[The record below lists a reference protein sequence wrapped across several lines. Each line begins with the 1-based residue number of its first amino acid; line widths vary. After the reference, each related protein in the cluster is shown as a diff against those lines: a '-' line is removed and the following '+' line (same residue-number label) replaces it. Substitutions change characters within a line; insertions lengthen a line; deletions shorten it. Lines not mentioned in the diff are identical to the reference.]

1 MQNINQVTRHLCN
14 LVTLYFWVSKL
25 FLPTFEYVGIL
36 PQKNKHQKVHWVQ
49 RVDRKEKLPLI
60 LGSNSIGQWQKT
72 SVGWVTQGIKLPRV
86 GRDYI
91 LLLSHCKDPCK
102 PISIMECDTV
112 LIAAQL
118 ISVVNG
124 ICFIRVPFS
133 SIGLELDGC
142 FLLNKI
148 GVYQPTGWI
157 GRGIYLFPFG
167 LCTSVDVQKPLKTQ

>member
-1 MQNINQVTRHLCN
+1 MN
-14 LVTLYFWVSKL
+14 
-25 FLPTFEYVGIL
+25 E
-36 PQKNKHQKVHWVQ
+36 VQ
-49 RVDRKEKLPLI
+49 RAYLGVFCILEPPLIPILCYKLPEAKDDAGGKPLRGPGPGKSSVQNPGCMEDCTI
-60 LGSNSIGQWQKT
+60 HLSTYMRSIT
-72 SVGWVTQGIKLPRV
+72 SQ
-86 GRDYI
+86 YQ
-91 LLLSHCKDPCK
+91 DPCK